1 MISYKRLKI
10 FVIFWLFSLLFV
22 EIFLFRLQIAEIFLS
37 PTKANILK
45 ERGII
50 YDRWGRELVYNVKR
64 KSLAIN
70 PSNIS
75 MEEKNKIAERL
86 SKDLD
91 IPKSIILDKLNTKTS
106 FVWIKRILSPSEVNR
121 IQDLISENKIFFK
134 EEPYRTYP
142 LSLATSPLLGLAG
155 VDNQGLYGLEAV
167 LDSWLKDGKNV
178 YLTID
183 KDLQS
188 ICANYLKD
196 GIERF
201 DAKGGSI
208 GIIDVGSGEILAFAI
223 MPDFD
228 IKESLSD
235 LVKKLQDN
243 YPLNAVFEPGSVFK
257 IMTTI
262 IALEENLVDPN
273 EEINCE
279 GKEEI
284 NGHIIQCTKK
294 HGRVNLE
301 KAIVES
307 CNIYFYKLSQK
318 ISADLWYKYLRLFN
332 LDAPLQGDLIIN
344 PKDFLIPN
352 LKESD
357 FTRGTIGFGQ
367 GIAFSP
373 IKLLWSFSSIA
384 NDGWLNQLHWIKRI
398 EDSTGNVIFENS
410 PVRLLQ
416 VISPKTS
423 KKVLEYLV
431 KVVKEGTA
439 NNLKL
444 EGYKVAGKTG
454 TAQVSGKN
462 GYKEGAYNHFFL
474 GYLFLP
480 EKTYAIIIMLQE
492 PKKGNY
498 ARETVVPIFGEIVKR
513 LAIYGR
519 MRE

>member
-1 MISYKRLKI
+1 MINYKRLKI
-10 FVIFWLFSLLFV
+10 FMIFWLFSLTFI
-22 EIFLFRLQIAEIFLS
+22 EISLFRLQSEKTFLFNIN
-37 PTKANILK
+37 ANISK
-45 ERGII
+45 KRGLI
-50 YDRWGRELVYNVKR
+50 YDRFGKELVFNINR
-64 KSLAIN
+64 KSLVVN
-70 PSNIS
+70 PLNIS
-75 MEEKNKIAERL
+75 KEEKNKLVYRL
-86 SKDLD
+86 SKDLNLSKD
-91 IPKSIILDKLNTKTS
+91 IILSKLDTNAN
-106 FVWIKRILSPSEVNR
+106 FVWIKRMLSPKEIDKVK
-121 IQDLISENKIFFK
+121 DLISDNKIFFK
-134 EEPYRTYP
+134 EEPFRAYP
-142 LSLATSPLLGLAG
+142 LSLATLPLLGFVG
-155 VDNQGLYGLEAV
+155 VDNQGLYGLEAI
-167 LDSWLKDGKNV
+167 LDPWLKDGKNV

-201 DAKGGSI
+201 DADGGSI
-208 GIIDVGSGEILAFAI
+208 GIIDVASGEVLALTI

-235 LVKKLQDN
+235 LIKKVQDN
-243 YPLNAVFEPGSVFK
+243 YPLNTIFEPGSIFK
-257 IMTTI
+257 IMTLI
-262 IALEENLVDPN
+262 IALEERLVDSK

-279 GKEEI
+279 GKEEMD
-284 NGHIIQCTKK
+284 GHVIRCTKK

-332 LDAPLQGDLIIN
+332 LDMPIQGDLIIN

-352 LKESD
+352 IKESN

-384 NDGWLNQLHWIKRI
+384 NDGWLNQLHWIKKI
-398 EDSTGNVIFENS
+398 EDSNGKIIFENL
-410 PVRLLQ
+410 PMRLLQ
-416 VISPKTS
+416 VVSSETS
-423 KKVLEYLV
+423 KKVLNYLF

-462 GYKEGAYNHFFL
+462 GYKDGVYNHFFL

-480 EKTYAIIIMLQE
+480 EKTYAIMVMLQE